1 MLQKITKKNTG
12 NFTRQNLKLFYWPFE
27 HIHTIRKTW
36 AGIVDNFA
44 LGPVFL
50 QPRINCN
57 EIFFT

>member
-57 EIFFT
+57 